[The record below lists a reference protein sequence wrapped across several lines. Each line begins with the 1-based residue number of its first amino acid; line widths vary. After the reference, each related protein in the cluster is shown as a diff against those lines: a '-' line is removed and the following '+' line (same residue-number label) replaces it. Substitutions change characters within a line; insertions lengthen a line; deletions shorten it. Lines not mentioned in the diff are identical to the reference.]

1 MRRLYPTSQD
11 IQEKNQRSR
20 ARGQRRGGGGG
31 AVGIAEDGESQP
43 ARQRRY
49 DEEKALPMPALTP
62 VQPKRARIS
71 PTGGLKV
78 HWARFKVRAIL
89 VLRLTDLLMVGLC
102 RRGLGRGVRLVNRY
116 LMLGMGRRMQVDRIN
131 PIASIDRTGMARRDK
146 TIWTKWMKSSSTI
159 C

>member
-1 MRRLYPTSQD
+1 MIEKVTRRAELAEDPRFLSRLSPIVSNDRPTTNQPASQPASPPARMSSSASSRLHHVMRRLYPTSQD

-31 AVGIAEDGESQP
+31 VGIAEDGESQP

-78 HWARFKVRAIL
+78 HWARFKVRGHPHLA
-89 VLRLTDLLMVGLC
+89 
-102 RRGLGRGVRLVNRY
+102 
-116 LMLGMGRRMQVDRIN
+116 VD
-131 PIASIDRTGMARRDK
+131 
-146 TIWTKWMKSSSTI
+146 
-159 C
+159 